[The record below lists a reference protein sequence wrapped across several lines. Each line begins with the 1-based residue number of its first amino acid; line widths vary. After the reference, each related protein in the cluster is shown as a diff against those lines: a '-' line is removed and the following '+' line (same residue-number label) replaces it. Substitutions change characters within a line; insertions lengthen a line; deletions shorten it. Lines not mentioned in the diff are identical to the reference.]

1 MKEGVT
7 AVTGKLGGMKK
18 EKKLCEGWRTCWGL
32 NCEDS
37 TDLWSDILLPQ
48 ENDLFNRSEVG

>member
-1 MKEGVT
+1 MT

-32 NCEDS
+32 NREDS